1 MKLTIEEVAKYWD
14 KNADLWTEL
23 VRKGWD
29 TYREYFNN
37 PAFLKFLGD
46 VKGKKVLD
54 AGCGEG
60 LNTRILARKG
70 AQITGIDNSPRMIEY
85 ALEHESQEP

>member
-29 TYREYFNN
+29 TYRGYFNN

-46 VKGKKVLD
+46 VKGKKCWMPI
-54 AGCGEG
+54 A
-60 LNTRILARKG
+60 AKG
-70 AQITGIDNSPRMIEY
+70 
-85 ALEHESQEP
+85 